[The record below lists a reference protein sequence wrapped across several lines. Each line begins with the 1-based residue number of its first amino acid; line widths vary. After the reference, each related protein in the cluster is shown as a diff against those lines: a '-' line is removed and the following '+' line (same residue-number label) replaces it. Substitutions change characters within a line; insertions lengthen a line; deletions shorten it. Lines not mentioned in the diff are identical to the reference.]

1 MSDLFNTLVKNRRRY
16 MYKIIVEFHDTNILS
31 INADEPNVAAQNIRK
46 LFDAEKARP
55 QIRTINVY
63 NEEDDIKVDI
73 PIHITKVY

>member
-1 MSDLFNTLVKNRRRY
+1 

-31 INADEPNVAAQNIRK
+31 ITADEPNVAAQNIRK
-46 LFDAEKARP
+46 LFDAGKARP

>member
-1 MSDLFNTLVKNRRRY
+1 